1 MWLLNSD
8 DDDDDE
14 VPELCKQQNVVLTL
28 NCPENVVKLIF
39 EIIPNFFI
47 VFTHQLISLHS
58 YLKIDL
64 CTSK

>member
-8 DDDDDE
+8 DGDDDE
-14 VPELCKQQNVVLTL
+14 VPEFYKQQNVVLAL
-28 NCPENVVKLIF
+28 NCPENFVKLIF
-39 EIIPNFFI
+39 EIMPNFFI

-64 CTSK
+64 CISK